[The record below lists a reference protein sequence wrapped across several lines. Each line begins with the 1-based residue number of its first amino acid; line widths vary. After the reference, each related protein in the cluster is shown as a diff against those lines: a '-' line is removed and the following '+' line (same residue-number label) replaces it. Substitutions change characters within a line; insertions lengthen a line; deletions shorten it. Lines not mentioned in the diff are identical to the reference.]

1 VLDADLKDRD
11 VLELGCGYGW
21 FSLNALDR
29 GVRTYTGIEP
39 TADSLATVVKHVT
52 ASNARLMVADA
63 LDMPFDARSF
73 DTVVCWEVLE
83 HIPQGSELRLF
94 TEVRRVLRDGGTF
107 YLSTPHRSIRS
118 MVFDPAFIPLGH
130 RHYAK
135 GDLTRLAKWS
145 GMRPTDLV
153 AVGRWWQ
160 VASSCNMYVSKWIL
174 RRGLVL
180 KRTFDRQADREFS
193 TGAGWA
199 CLLGRFEAAPLTE

>member
-39 TADSLATVVKHVT
+39 TAESLATVVKHVT
-52 ASNARLMVADA
+52 ANNARLMVADA

-94 TEVRRVLRDGGTF
+94 TEVRRVLRDGGAF
-107 YLSTPHRSIRS
+107 YLSTPHRSVRS

-130 RHYAK
+130 RHYK
-135 GDLTRLAKWS
+135 ESELDRLAVWS
-145 GMRPTDLV
+145 GMTPTRLEV
-153 AVGRWWQ
+153 VGRWW
-160 VASSCNMYVSKWIL
+160 ATATSCNMYASKWLL
-174 RRGLVL
+174 RRGLVF

-193 TGAGWA
+193 RGSGWSS
-199 CLLGRFEAAPLTE
+199 LFGRFEANSG